1 MSDDTNT
8 HEIYV
13 TPDHI
18 EVGNAYG
25 LVAIRLRTSSMPDT
39 FLPMDVISRFEPVE
53 ADRLADVL
61 RRQAALVRSSRSRN

>member
-1 MSDDTNT
+1 MTDNSST

-25 LVAIRLRTSSMPDT
+25 LVAIRLRITSMPDT
-39 FLPMDVISRFEPVE
+39 FLPMDVISRFEPDE